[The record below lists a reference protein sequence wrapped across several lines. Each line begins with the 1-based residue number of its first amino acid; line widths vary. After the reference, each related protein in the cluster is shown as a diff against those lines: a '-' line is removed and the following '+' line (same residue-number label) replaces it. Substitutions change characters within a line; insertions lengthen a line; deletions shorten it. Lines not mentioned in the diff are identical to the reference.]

1 MNILICFVC
10 HEFEGERDHM
20 SPMPR
25 DAFGDKPALQST
37 RAGHDLA
44 DELETDV
51 VVVGAGAAGLAA
63 ANGAAAHGHQVV
75 ILEARAEA
83 GGTTAKSA
91 GGFMVTNNAFH
102 RAAGLHEDRDATLR
116 LMAQTSFPDRYD
128 PDAERL
134 GLEPLDYELI
144 TTFYDRSEEVA
155 TRLAD
160 DGVLT
165 FAPQLAIS
173 GDSRGF
179 PSYFTHLEDE
189 TIYYGRTLTSRTPDG
204 LEGYGRELVR
214 QLLAGAERRGA
225 HLLTGHRVTE
235 LLLDGDEVCGVR
247 VEHADGVRTIRARQA
262 VVFASGGFTHNVELV
277 DRYLPPGVFGGCAVS
292 QSQGDL
298 LALTEELGVATAH
311 LDCAWWGEVPLEV
324 ALENRETPVL
334 LFYPFGDSMFYVNRH
349 GRRVVNEK
357 KVYDQRGPVHFVTDE
372 HGDRPNHLLFMIYD
386 QAVALEPTADY
397 PARWPVPAAGQSAP
411 YVIHGDTMAELEAN
425 IRERLAALGARIDGF
440 QLADD
445 FGAGLSETVDRFNRF
460 ADRGVD
466 ADFHRG
472 EQPIELDC
480 AGPPRKG
487 NHPNPVLFPL
497 ATTGPY
503 HCIITGAGMLDT
515 KGGPRINPH
524 GQILRTDG
532 TPVPRL
538 YGAGNC
544 IASPAAAAYWTGG
557 TTIGLGMTFGYL
569 AGDHAG
575 QLAPRI
581 ATGQPAGVV

>member
-1 MNILICFVC
+1 
-10 HEFEGERDHM
+10 M

-25 DAFGDKPALQST
+25 DAFGDKPALQTGTS
-37 RAGHDLA
+37 GQLPDS
-44 DELETDV
+44 LETDV
-51 VVVGAGAAGLAA
+51 VVVGAGASGLAA
-63 ANGAAAHGHQVV
+63 ANAAAANGQRVLIV
-75 ILEARAEA
+75 EARAEA

-91 GGFMVTNNAFH
+91 GGFMVTDNAFH
-102 RAAGLHEDRDATLR
+102 RAAGVHEDRDATLR
-116 LMAQTSFPDRYD
+116 LMASTSFPELYD

-134 GLEPLDYELI
+134 GLGELDYALI

-155 TRLAD
+155 VALAD

-189 TIYYGRTLTSRTPDG
+189 TIYYGRTLTTRTPDG

-214 QLLAGAERRGA
+214 QLLAGAERKGA
-225 HLLTGHRVTE
+225 RLLTGQRVVE
-235 LLLDGDEVCGVR
+235 ILSDGDEVCGVR
-247 VEHADGVRTIRARQA
+247 VESASGTRTIHARQA
-262 VVFASGGFTHNVELV
+262 VVFGSGGFAHNVELV
-277 DRYLPPGVFGGCAVS
+277 DRHLPPGVFGGCAVA

-298 LALTEELGVATAH
+298 ISLTEGLDVELAH
-311 LDCAWWGEVPLEV
+311 LDCAWWGEVPVEV

-334 LFYPFGDSMFYVNRH
+334 LFYPFGDSMFYVNRE

-357 KVYDQRGPVHFVTDE
+357 KVYDQRGPVHFAVDE
-372 HGDRPNHLLFMIYD
+372 HGEQPNRLLFMIYD
-386 QAVALEPTADY
+386 HAVASEPTADH
-397 PARWPVPAAGQSAP
+397 PARWPVPAAGQTAP
-411 YVIHGDTMAELEAN
+411 YVIQGDTLEELEAN
-425 IRERLAALGARIDGF
+425 IRARLRAHADRLGGF
-440 QLADD
+440 DLAEC
-445 FGAGLSETVDRFNRF
+445 FGAGLRETFERFNRF

-466 ADFHRG
+466 EDFRRG

-497 ATTGPY
+497 AATGPY
-503 HCIITGAGMLDT
+503 YCIITGAGLLDT
-515 KGGPRINPH
+515 KGGPRINTD
-524 GQILRTDG
+524 GQILRKDG

-557 TTIGLGMTFGYL
+557 TTIGLGMTYGYL
-569 AGDHAG
+569 AGRHASL
-575 QLAPRI
+575 LAPREPV
-581 ATGQPAGVV
+581 AEPAFAV